1 MAWWKRSCWV
11 RPLIFS
17 RRMLASKRRQ
27 PSKRNGKN
35 ISQSVLVPMV
45 VEQTGRG
52 ERAYDIYSRLLKDR
66 IIFIGTPIDD
76 HIANLVIAQ
85 MLFLQMEDGKKDL
98 NLYINSPGG
107 SVTAGLAIYDT
118 MQFLTCDVTT
128 YCLGMAAS
136 MGAVLLCAGT
146 KGKRFALPNSDIMI
160 HQVSGGAQGQASDVE
175 RQVDYMFKLKKRII
189 KIISQ
194 HTGKPE
200 DQVRL
205 DSDRDYYMSAS
216 EAKAYGL
223 VDEVIKSRKEA
234 KLLDGDGSNGAE
246 RNVAVAEAA
255 LPRKLGE

>member
-1 MAWWKRSCWV
+1 MTAENHN
-11 RPLIFS
+11 F
-17 RRMLASKRRQ
+17 
-27 PSKRNGKN
+27 
-35 ISQSVLVPMV
+35 SQSVLIPMV

-52 ERAYDIYSRLLKDR
+52 ERSYDIYSRLLKDR
-66 IIFIGTPIDD
+66 IVFIGTPIDD

-85 MLFLQMEDGKKDL
+85 MLFLQMEDGKKDISV
-98 NLYINSPGG
+98 YINSPGG

-146 KGKRFALPNSDIMI
+146 RGKRFALPNSDIMI

-175 RQVDYMFKLKKRII
+175 RQVEYMFKLKKRLI
-189 KIISQ
+189 KILAQ

-205 DSDRDYYMSAS
+205 DSDRDYYMTAA
-216 EAKAYGL
+216 EAKTYGL
-223 VDEVIKSRKEA
+223 VDEVIKSRKEVRV
-234 KLLDGDGSNGAE
+234 LDGAGSE
-246 RNVAVAEAA
+246 RSNAISEAGT
-255 LPRKLGE
+255 PQKLEE